1 MIVFFK
7 KFVFKMVFLKRSF
20 FSTRRFVITI
30 LKDDPSL
37 TFVNDY
43 PSLKIVNIIVNN
55 IFFFKNDP
63 LLKTIFEK
71 TVPNRYLFSKS

>member
-7 KFVFKMVFLKRSF
+7 SSFLKWFFLKRSF

-55 IFFFKNDP
+55 IFFS
-63 LLKTIFEK
+63 KTIL
-71 TVPNRYLFSKS
+71 Y